1 MKRNPHM
8 GSSLD
13 DFLRAEGLF
22 EDATSYAAKRVLAW
36 QVEQAKQKQ
45 EREKQA

>member
-13 DFLRAEGLF
+13 DFLRAEGLY
-22 EDATSYAAKRVLAW
+22 EDATSYAAKRVMAW
-36 QVEQAKQKQ
+36 QVE
-45 EREKQA
+45 